1 VTNPDDPEGDKI
13 PGDFIGCQGRWQGDV
28 NGNIQY
34 TNYVTGLGSS
44 FVASTTQGP
53 VEAQVTVL
61 VLEGAKRIALAV
73 SSIAL
78 IMLAY

>member
-1 VTNPDDPEGDKI
+1 M
-13 PGDFIGCQGRWQGDV
+13 

-61 VLEGAKRIALAV
+61 VLEGAQRIALAV